1 MTASGGRRL
10 SPEDLRILALE
21 NETVAGHTCKVLVL
35 SGAVD
40 VDELRSLI
48 AGRLSGSPMLG
59 MRLGEIGGAPWWVPD
74 PALDLGAHV
83 VESGVDLH
91 RNRIAR

>member
-1 MTASGGRRL
+1 MTASAGRRL

-21 NETVAGHTCKVLVL
+21 DETVAGHTCKVLVL

-48 AGRLSGSPMLG
+48 AGRLPGSPTLSRRSAAEVPVRASSLAPHW
-59 MRLGEIGGAPWWVPD
+59 RLVIRLRVRPSSA
-74 PALDLGAHV
+74 AT
-83 VESGVDLH
+83 
-91 RNRIAR
+91 NR